1 AVRLFVDRAMTASPG
16 FTLTDAVAPAVAA
29 LCQRLDGLPLAIELA
44 ASRMRT
50 FGPVELVE
58 HLDHRFEL
66 LSAGARTA
74 LPRHRPLRSAFDW
87 THELLDGEERALF
100 APLGA
105 FPADFDFQAVQSVC
119 RAEDLGGAAVVTL
132 LPRLVDKSLVSTLGR
147 GARRYRLLETIRSYA
162 ADRLA
167 PSRAGPAVRQ
177 RHAAPYLAPAQH
189 PAPPPETSAPPERL
203 PPA

>member
-1 AVRLFVDRAMTASPG
+1 
-16 FTLTDAVAPAVAA
+16 
-29 LCQRLDGLPLAIELA
+29 A

-74 LPRHRPLRSAFDW
+74 LPRHRTLRSAIDW
-87 THELLDGEERALF
+87 SYELLDGEERALF
-100 APLGA
+100 DLLGA

-162 ADRLA
+162 ADRLPA
-167 PSRAGPAVRQ
+167 PRAP
-177 RHAAPYLAPAQH
+177 
-189 PAPPPETSAPPERL
+189 PAPPPHPPAHCRALPRTPAPP
-203 PPA
+203 PHTPHP